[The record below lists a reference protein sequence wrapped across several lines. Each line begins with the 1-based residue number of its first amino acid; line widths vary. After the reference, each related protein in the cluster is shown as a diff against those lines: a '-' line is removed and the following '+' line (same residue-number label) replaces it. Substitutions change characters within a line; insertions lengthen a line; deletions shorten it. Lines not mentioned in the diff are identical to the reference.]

1 MTPRVLVV
9 GGSGW
14 LGRRILARIPS
25 ARPLAAADVLR
36 LGAEAVRQAM
46 SDSEAVVVNAS
57 GARSGDRSD
66 LESWNVAVPATLA
79 RCCAELGG
87 HLVHLGSAAEYGTH
101 QPHGLCAEGSDPAP
115 ESDYGRTK
123 LSGTLAALTAGSAT
137 VLRVFNV
144 AAVPPQAGTPLADVV
159 DRTRAALVTGAAA
172 RLVSP
177 RTVRDWVTA
186 EYVATSVAAAVSRR
200 PVGVFN
206 VCSGVGVPIGDAVT
220 RALQLLGLDT
230 GVEPGD
236 EPGGPVIGD
245 PGRWR
250 EASGLD
256 EELTSVGLAHVI
268 ARSVQALSS
277 PTDRNLSRD
286 TRAGA

>member
-1 MTPRVLVV
+1 MD
-9 GGSGW
+9 
-14 LGRRILARIPS
+14 RREF
-25 ARPLAAADVLR
+25 V
-36 LGAEAVRQAM
+36 
-46 SDSEAVVVNAS
+46 
-57 GARSGDRSD
+57 
-66 LESWNVAVPATLA
+66 
-79 RCCAELGG
+79 
-87 HLVHLGSAAEYGTH
+87 
-101 QPHGLCAEGSDPAP
+101 
-115 ESDYGRTK
+115 
-123 LSGTLAALTAGSAT
+123 SGTLAAGGTVLAGSA
-137 VLRVFNV
+137 LS
-144 AAVPPQAGTPLADVV
+144 
-159 DRTRAALVTGAAA
+159 AA
-172 RLVSP
+172 RLQRAKDRLTETLMQSG
-177 RTVRDWVTA
+177 TVGAGAEPAREYYELRRYHLRRGPKQALMDAHLRDA
-186 EYVATSVAAAVSRR
+186 EIPAITRAGAG